1 MDKPYYV
8 VGIDPAFG
16 GTGLA
21 LFKEGILTSVELF
34 RKKGKQPFE
43 DRSNWLAVNVRD
55 WLRQEFIRSDRPS
68 FTKVGPPLIM
78 CEIPSYQAT
87 PSRSMGWKKGDLQKL
102 TYLVGAIGYVC
113 SDGFWAKIRPGE
125 NSSLVKTT
133 SIADPIYRT
142 VTPAGWKGQLSKEI
156 VINRIKKRIPN
167 VVENFNPKLD
177 IWDAIGIGLWTLD
190 EF

>member
-21 LFKEGILTSVELF
+21 LFKEGILTSVALF
-34 RKKGKQPFE
+34 KKKGKQPFE
-43 DRSNWLAVNVRD
+43 DRANFIAANVRE
-55 WLRQEFIRSDRPS
+55 WLREELYKTDCPS
-68 FTKVGPPLIM
+68 FTKVGTPLIM

-102 TYLVGAIGYVC
+102 TYLVGVIGYAC
-113 SDGFWAKIRPGE
+113 TYAWHKHRYQD
-125 NSSLVKTT
+125 KT
-133 SIADPIYRT
+133 PEPCYRT

-156 VINRIKKRIPN
+156 VINRIKKRLPN

>member
-21 LFKEGILTSVELF
+21 LFKEGILTSVALF
-34 RKKGKQPFE
+34 KKKGKQPFE

-55 WLRQEFIRSDRPS
+55 WLHQEFIRSDRPS

-102 TYLVGAIGYVC
+102 TYLVGVIGYAC
-113 SDGFWAKIRPGE
+113 TCDFWYL
-125 NSSLVKTT
+125 NT
-133 SIADPIYRT
+133 SKHPDPVYRT

-156 VINRIKKRIPN
+156 VINRIKKRLPN
-167 VVENFNPKLD
+167 VVERFNPKLD